1 MSHYVLSEW
10 WSPSPFPNFKQ
21 LPPAVSPLGFKC
33 KDARCTFKLP
43 SCLQITFFQILCDYS
58 QVNSLTIT
66 SFLFLFVFFFIFYL
80 YVIYFMYLALFC
92 VLFFAILRIVM
103 WKKHKCWRFSEGR
116 LKPRGTNCPLH
127 LKSGPGRDGPS
138 FALYWL
144 AAEHFDIPSPYMKV
158 NRTKGHLYCRNVKL
172 IFCCK
177 TQ

>member
-10 WSPSPFPNFKQ
+10 WSPFPFPNFKQ
-21 LPPAVSPLGFKC
+21 LPAVSLLGLKC

-43 SCLQITFFQILCDYS
+43 SCLQITFFRFSVITAKWILWQS
-58 QVNSLTIT
+58 PPLSFFFFH
-66 SFLFLFVFFFIFYL
+66 FLFICYLFYVFGL
-80 YVIYFMYLALFC
+80 
-92 VLFFAILRIVM
+92 VLCSIHRCTENCDVEKTQMLKFQ
-103 WKKHKCWRFSEGR
+103 WREVQTKGNK
-116 LKPRGTNCPLH
+116 LPLH

-158 NRTKGHLYCRNVKL
+158 NGTKGHLYCRNVKL